1 MNNGKVRIYELS
13 KELNSDN
20 RKILK
25 VCEKLNITVKS
36 HSSTIA
42 ASDAERIRAH
52 AEKHPEE
59 LELVSHSSQSA
70 SVSSASMGTESAA
83 DTPPVKKRQEILEI
97 RPNIKPMYESGAHDR
112 SGATQTTKPQ
122 KLRPPN
128 RPGDRHPSQ
137 SSGLSAE
144 NVELK
149 TPKPRT
155 EGGTAESLGGNE
167 DKSQGPVQT
176 PELTVSRQVEE
187 KPELIGPPVK
197 RQEIKTEKRSS
208 GSGIDEG
215 SEKAKGRKHREEN
228 KYPNRKPKDRNKLHQ
243 SQEMADEEGKKITA
257 ESSDRKGTGV
267 EKAPKIAS
275 NRPIV
280 KRSKNKE
287 KEQEGSDKQS
297 ASKNY
302 PSPSKAPLKPV
313 ESKKIVRLASR
324 EGSKSRSAAVDE
336 ASSSIGTQPVL
347 ELRRPRPMRPKTA
360 PIEIS
365 DRELSLSPAS
375 EKDGEEIL
383 EADEKAKDLELKR
396 PVPRPPKRVKKREET
411 PEDDEQI
418 ESKKG
423 AKGAAKAKRRPMI
436 VDEDLDEDLD
446 ELDDD
451 LLAPV
456 EVSLSLVRPAKPK
469 GSATHQSKPA
479 ASAVR
484 PTPKGKERSQSPKT
498 SARNHREQ
506 ATIAKPSKIE
516 LKGGLTVQELASILI
531 VPETEI
537 VKRLFYKGI
546 AATVT
551 QTLDVETASLVAE
564 ELGVEVEM
572 ASAESEARKVTEM
585 LDEADL
591 ENLQRRP
598 PVVTIMGHVDHGKTT
613 LLDSIRK
620 TKVAQGEAGGITQHI
635 GAYHVDV
642 EHAGSQAQIVFLD
655 TPGHEAFT
663 AMRARGARVTDIAI
677 LVVAADDGVRP
688 QTIEAISHAKAA
700 EVPLVVAINKID
712 KEGAQPDRVK
722 QELMDRGLVPEEWG
736 GETIMVP
743 VSAIKGENLD
753 TLLEMILL
761 VAEIEELS
769 ANPDRVAKGT
779 VIEAHLDK
787 AKGPVA
793 TLLVQNGTL
802 RVGDTLLAGAA
813 IGKVRAM
820 IDDRGQ
826 RVDTAGPSC
835 AVEVLGLGDVP
846 SAGDEFLVFAD
857 EKEAKALAQARTLE
871 QQESRWQQAMA
882 SRRVTLNSLSAR
894 AQEGELKELNLVLK
908 ADVQGSVE
916 ALLGSLKQLPQN
928 EVQVRV
934 LLAAPGEIAQ
944 TDVDLA
950 AASDAVI
957 VGFNT
962 TFASGA
968 RAAAEDAGVDVREY
982 DVIYS
987 LLDDIQGAM
996 EGLLDPEMVEEAL
1009 GSVEVRAVF
1018 TVGKGAVAGCY
1029 VLSGKAV
1036 RNCNVRVSRG
1046 KNVIYEGI
1054 LDSLKRM
1061 KDDVKEV
1068 NAGFECG
1075 IGVDKFNDW
1084 AEYDII
1090 ETYRMVT
1097 KRRTLSQK

>member
-20 RKILK
+20 RKILE
-25 VCEKLNITVKS
+25 VCKHLNITVKS

-42 ASDAERIRAH
+42 ASDAERIRAY
-52 AEKHPEE
+52 AEKHPE
-59 LELVSHSSQSA
+59 ELVSHSSQSA
-70 SVSSASMGTESAA
+70 SVREASIGTESAP
-83 DTPPVKKRQEILEI
+83 DQRTPVKKRQEILEI
-97 RPNIKPMYESGAHDR
+97 RPNIKQMYANGSENQ
-112 SGATQTTKPQ
+112 SGATETTPQ
-122 KLRPPN
+122 KLRAPN
-128 RPGDRHPSQ
+128 RPGNKQPSQ
-137 SSGLSAE
+137 NSSESTDLSSAAK
-144 NVELK
+144 VEQ
-149 TPKPRT
+149 TPSKPRT
-155 EGGTAESLGGNE
+155 EAGVRKSLGRNE
-167 DKSQGPVQT
+167 EKKQ
-176 PELTVSRQVEE
+176 ELKTREGAVDTQVEE
-187 KPELIGPPVK
+187 TPELIGPPVK
-197 RQEIKTEKRSS
+197 RQERKTENLDYVSS
-208 GSGIDEG
+208 RDEG
-215 SEKAKGRKHREEN
+215 STKARGGGNRDRVDPKKLRQSKEIAEAEGLKSPEN
-228 KYPNRKPKDRNKLHQ
+228 
-243 SQEMADEEGKKITA
+243 
-257 ESSDRKGTGV
+257 SSARKGTGV
-267 EKAPKIAS
+267 EKDETSVS
-275 NRPIV
+275 NRPIL
-280 KRSKNKE
+280 KRSKNKDNERDGYE
-287 KEQEGSDKQS
+287 KKS
-297 ASKNY
+297 ASKY
-302 PSPSKAPLKPV
+302 PSPHKAPLKLD
-313 ESKKIVRLASR
+313 ESKKNRLASR
-324 EGSKSRSAAVDE
+324 ESSKSPSAARDE
-336 ASSSIGTQPVL
+336 VSKLETQPAL
-347 ELRRPRPMRPKTA
+347 ELRRPR
-360 PIEIS
+360 
-365 DRELSLSPAS
+365 DRSTTTEEGGLSLVVRR
-375 EKDGEEIL
+375 EGDEID
-383 EADEKAKDLELKR
+383 EADEKTKGLELTR
-396 PVPRPPKRVKKREET
+396 PVPRPPKRLKKREEEK
-411 PEDDEQI
+411 EDDEQI
-418 ESKKG
+418 EGGQKA
-423 AKGAAKAKRRPMI
+423 AKGAAKVKRRPI
-436 VDEDLDEDLD
+436 ILDEDLDEDLD
-446 ELDDD
+446 GDLDEDLDD

-469 GSATHQSKPA
+469 GSSTHQRKPV
-479 ASAVR
+479 ASVAP
-484 PTPKGKERSQSPKT
+484 PTQRGKEENQRQRT
-498 SARNHREQ
+498 SARNQREQ
-506 ATIAKPSKIE
+506 ADKEKPSKIV
-516 LKGGLTVQELASILI
+516 LKGGMSVRDMASILV

-551 QTLDVETASLVAE
+551 QTLDVATAIMVAE
-564 ELGVEVEM
+564 DLGVEVEM
-572 ASAESEARKVTEM
+572 APASSEARKVTEM
-585 LDEADL
+585 VDETDS
-591 ENLQRRP
+591 EYLQRRP

-635 GAYHVDV
+635 GAYHVEV
-642 EHAGSQAQIVFLD
+642 EHAGSQSQIVFLD

-663 AMRARGARVTDIAI
+663 AMRARGARVTDIAV

-688 QTIEAISHAKAA
+688 QTIEAISHAQAA

-722 QELMDRGLVPEEWG
+722 QELMEYGLVPEEWG
-736 GETIMVP
+736 GQTIMVP

-769 ANPDRVAKGT
+769 ANPDREAKGT

-793 TLLVQNGTL
+793 SLLVQNGTL
-802 RVGDTLLAGAA
+802 RVGDTLLAGVA

-826 RVDTAGPSC
+826 RVETAGPSC

-846 SAGDEFLVFAD
+846 SAGDEFLVFAE
-857 EKEAKALAQARTLE
+857 EKEAKAIAQARTQE

-916 ALLGSLKQLPQN
+916 AIMGSLKQLPQN

-934 LLAAPGEIAQ
+934 LLAAPGEITQ

-968 RAAAEDAGVDVREY
+968 RAASDEAGVDVREY

-996 EGLLDPEMVEEAL
+996 EGLLDPEMIEEVL

-1018 TVGKGAVAGCY
+1018 NVGKGAVAGCY

-1036 RNCNVRVSRG
+1036 RNCNMRVRRG

-1084 AEYDII
+1084 AEKDII
-1090 ETYRMVT
+1090 ETYRMVS
-1097 KRRTLSQK
+1097 KRRTLSLS